1 MDVSNIKRIED
12 HGTVTV
18 FWLDGQGVESL
29 AYMDHRGLQK
39 LVDEYRE
46 TLAEDEFVYEGNVIW
61 KTREG

>member
-18 FWLDGQGVESL
+18 FWLDEQGVESL
-29 AYMDHRGLQK
+29 NYLDHRGFQK

>member
-29 AYMDHRGLQK
+29 AYLDHRGLQK

-46 TLAEDEFVYEGNVIW
+46 TLAEDEFVYEGRIIW

>member
-18 FWLDGQGVESL
+18 FWLDEQGVESL
-29 AYMDHRGLQK
+29 NYLDHRGFQK
-39 LVDEYRE
+39 LIDDYRE
-46 TLAEDEFVYEGNVIW
+46 TLTDEEFVYEGNVIW

>member
-1 MDVSNIKRIED
+1 MDVSNIKKIED

-18 FWLDGQGVESL
+18 FWLDEQGVESL
-29 AYMDHRGLQK
+29 NYLDHRGFQK

-46 TLAEDEFVYEGNVIW
+46 TLTDEEFVYEGNVIW

>member
-18 FWLDGQGVESL
+18 FWLDEQGVESL
-29 AYMDHRGLQK
+29 AYLDHRGLQK

>member
-18 FWLDGQGVESL
+18 FWLDEQGVESL
-29 AYMDHRGLQK
+29 NYLDHRGFQK

-46 TLAEDEFVYEGNVIW
+46 TLTDEEFVYEGNVIW

>member
-18 FWLDGQGVESL
+18 FWLDEQGVEPL
-29 AYMDHRGLQK
+29 NYLDHRGFQK

-46 TLAEDEFVYEGNVIW
+46 TLTDEEFVYEGNVIW

>member
-18 FWLDGQGVESL
+18 FWLVEQGVESL
-29 AYMDHRGLQK
+29 NYLDHRGFQK
-39 LVDEYRE
+39 LVDDYRE
-46 TLAEDEFVYEGNVIW
+46 TLAEDEFVYEGRIIW